1 MITSMWAVLVIGF
14 ILGFMFGLIVIALC
28 TASGYESR
36 LEEMNANKQQEESK
50 DKLSEL
56 HKSFFKQLSLN
67 SEIESYDDSW
77 GMSTEC
83 EVLSSNN
90 PDAEISI
97 VDDKLIDLFH
107 QIKDFK
113 GDLKWPHLK
122 NQ

>member
-113 GDLKWPHLK
+113 GDLK
-122 NQ
+122 